1 MKRCEQQCPSRP
13 ASVRASFPPS
23 RLRPLCPSPTAPRNQ
38 PHAREA
44 HRAAAER
51 SDRQYLAITKYEF
64 TFNNCGKH
72 RRTRRVA
79 TGGESDEIRS
89 RPRARPLGV
98 NSDLPSPSSFPPPPH
113 PPPPLPPPFLLPS
126 LTHRTVHIIIIIDDF
141 VAPYW
146 PPTDANPSL
155 SPRACVR
162 NFVTTGAVI

>member
-1 MKRCEQQCPSRP
+1 MRATVPLAP
-13 ASVRASFPPS
+13 GVRACLLPPFAPS
-23 RLRPLCPSPTAPRNQ
+23 TALPLRHHPPNQ

-146 PPTDANPSL
+146 PPTDTNPSL

-162 NFVTTGAVI
+162 NFVTTGA